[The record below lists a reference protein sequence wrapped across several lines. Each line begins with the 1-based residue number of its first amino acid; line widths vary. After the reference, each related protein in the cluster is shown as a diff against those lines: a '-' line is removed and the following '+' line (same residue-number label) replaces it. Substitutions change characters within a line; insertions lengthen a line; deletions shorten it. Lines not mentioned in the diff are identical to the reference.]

1 LNQFKEIS
9 DEYSFILN
17 LAEEDNKKSPL

>member
-9 DEYSFILN
+9 QQDFGL
-17 LAEEDNKKSPL
+17 